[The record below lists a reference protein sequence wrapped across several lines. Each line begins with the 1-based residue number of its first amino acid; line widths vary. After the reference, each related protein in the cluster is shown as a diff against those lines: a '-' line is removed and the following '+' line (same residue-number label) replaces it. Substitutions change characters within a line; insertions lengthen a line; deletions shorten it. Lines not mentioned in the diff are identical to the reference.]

1 MTITFKAK
9 TQDAFVIKILFEL
22 LQNNLRTACIELSQ
36 EGIKMRMTD
45 YNRHIL
51 IDLNLS
57 NENFAIYKC
66 KPEKFYIGVNLSH
79 VHKMLKTI
87 KKKDNITMFI
97 DDEEPTSLCITVEPK
112 ENTRV
117 TTSKVKIQ
125 FIENIH
131 PELPE
136 GYDKSILVS
145 SSEYQKMIKEM
156 NSIGKTVKIV
166 SKCGY
171 IKFISDED
179 GIYSKNVTFGESIKD
194 DDEEFMYKNESE
206 TFNRIYETDKL
217 TRISKIAGL
226 SNNMQIYTKNDLPLA
241 FRSSVGTLGKISIY
255 VKSNCQIESDEN
267 EDSE

>member
-97 DDEEPTSLCITVEPK
+97 DDEEPNSLCITVEPK
-112 ENTRV
+112 EIVVFPIITLLFAKPLLGIV
-117 TTSKVKIQ
+117 TEAVT
-125 FIENIH
+125 
-131 PELPE
+131 
-136 GYDKSILVS
+136 GLVLLA
-145 SSEYQKMIKEM
+145 
-156 NSIGKTVKIV
+156 
-166 SKCGY
+166 Y
-171 IKFISDED
+171 I
-179 GIYSKNVTFGESIKD
+179 
-194 DDEEFMYKNESE
+194 
-206 TFNRIYETDKL
+206 
-217 TRISKIAGL
+217 
-226 SNNMQIYTKNDLPLA
+226 
-241 FRSSVGTLGKISIY
+241 
-255 VKSNCQIESDEN
+255 
-267 EDSE
+267 

>member
-57 NENFAIYKC
+57 SENFT
-66 KPEKFYIGVNLSH
+66 IGVNLSH

-87 KKKDNITMFI
+87 KKKDNITLFI
-97 DDEEPTSLCITVEPK
+97 DDEDPTSLCITVEPK

-166 SKCGY
+166 SRSGY
-171 IKFISDED
+171 IKFLSDED

-194 DDEEFMYKNESE
+194 EDDDYMYKNEYE
-206 TFNRIYETDKL
+206 TFNHIYETDKL

-226 SNNMQIYTKNDLPLA
+226 SNNMQIYTKNNLPLA

-255 VKSNCQIESDEN
+255 VKSNFQIESDEN
-267 EDSE
+267 DDSD